1 LQSAAI
7 IEMDRPAEAPMS
19 TPAATMGITTTPL
32 TARPTARRR
41 TAWVRACR
49 LALGVVVIAVL
60 TVELV
65 LAAPSVV
72 SACTALAGS
81 SAGWLAAAAAVASM
95 IAFAA
100 VRSRTLRAGG
110 VTMPLRRSVPVSYAA
125 GALHT
130 SLPGGAVI
138 STAYAFRQLRS
149 WGASNVVA
157 TWSLAVTGLLAS
169 VTLSIVGLA
178 GVLLGGAA
186 TGSVLQSAGAI
197 AVALLVITAMVR
209 LTRRPD
215 RLSLAA
221 GRVLAATNRL
231 RGRPAETGY
240 AALAALIDDLQTIR
254 PSRRAWLDAWTCPC

>member
-1 LQSAAI
+1 
-7 IEMDRPAEAPMS
+7 MS

-72 SACTALAGS
+72 SAGTALAGS

-157 TWSLAVTGLLAS
+157 TWSLAVTGLLAAS

-178 GVLLGGAA
+178 GVLLGGGA

-221 GRVLAATNRL
+221 GRVLAGNRL
-231 RGRPAETGY
+231 RGRPAEIG
-240 AALAALIDDLQTIR
+240 
-254 PSRRAWLDAWTCPC
+254 